1 MPQIA
6 VRLDDAEVAA
16 LDTMVSSGRYHSR
29 AEAVRA
35 ALHTQRRL
43 EEDRMIAEAYARGYC
58 QQPRTSDE
66 RALSTA
72 AANLVPTILG
82 DDGGY
87 DLADL
92 GLAANFGLS
101 ETP

>member
-6 VRLDDAEVAA
+6 VRLDEAEVAA

-35 ALHTQRRL
+35 ALHTQRRV

-66 RALSTA
+66 RALSFT

-82 DDGGY
+82 EDGGY

-92 GLAANFGLS
+92 GLTTDLGLA
-101 ETP
+101 ETL